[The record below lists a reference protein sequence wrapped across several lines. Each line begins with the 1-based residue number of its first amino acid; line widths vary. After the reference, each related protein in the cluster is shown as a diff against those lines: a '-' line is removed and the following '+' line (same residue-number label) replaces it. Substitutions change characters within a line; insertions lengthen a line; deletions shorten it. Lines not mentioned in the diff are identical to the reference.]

1 MAQAHS
7 GRDNAPDAG
16 GRGGPFRGVEFCRN
30 AHGPILQQYGGLQ
43 RQVGRKPAHRVQ
55 EARRAGT
62 GPLGEGFRNYG
73 RFRKAA
79 LQAGEFELSASMSP
93 RQVLEA
99 LAFGRP
105 VLHRLHFAEGL
116 TIREVALAV
125 NATGL
130 TTAEKFLAACN
141 DRNFLQSKGINATN
155 AEGYLFPETYF
166 FPRSPGQDPYPIL
179 AALLERFR
187 ATVADLPQAA
197 DPEELHRL
205 VILASLVEKETAV
218 PSERGTVAGV
228 YANRLRQGWL
238 LQCDPTIIYG
248 LGENFDGNLRRSHL
262 KDASNPYNTYVHPG
276 LPPAPFA
283 HRERQRCG
291 PPHTR
296 KSTTCSISWPEKT
309 APITSAAPCANTTTQ
324 SSNTSAVDGLFPP
337 RAPRRRTEPGGS
349 RTIA

>member
-1 MAQAHS
+1 MKLWLKLFLAVATLLTLAAGAALFTAWRFVETPMDLSSNSTVVFNVKS
-7 GRDNAPDAG
+7 GENLLTVSKRL
-16 GRGGPFRGVEFCRN
+16 EE
-30 AHGPILQQYGGLQ
+30 QGLV
-43 RQVGRKPAHRVQ
+43 RW
-55 EARRAGT
+55 
-62 GPLGEGFRNYG
+62 GEGFRTYG
-73 RFRKAA
+73 RYRKAA

-93 RQVLEA
+93 RRVLEV

-105 VLHRLHFAEGL
+105 ILHRLHFAEGL

-141 DRNFLQSKGINATN
+141 DRDFLLSRGINATN

-179 AALLERFR
+179 GALLDRFR

-197 DPEELHRL
+197 DPQELHRL

-228 YANRLRQGWL
+228 YTNRMRVGML

-262 KDASNPYNTYVHPG
+262 RDPANLYNTYVHPG
-276 LPPAPFA
+276 LPP
-283 HRERQRCG
+283 G
-291 PPHTR
+291 PI
-296 KSTTCSISWPEKT
+296 CSPGAAALQAAANPEKHDLYYFVSRNDGSHHFSRT
-309 APITSAAPCANTTTQ
+309 LREHNNAVIKYQRGGRPFPESRTTTQ
-324 SSNTSAVDGLFPP
+324 D
-337 RAPRRRTEPGGS
+337 
-349 RTIA
+349 